1 MLVNVGPLNDYTS
14 SQNDSGPTFTH
25 LNVIINFPCYN
36 IFYDMGPFS
45 SNQLKSIHID
55 HINMFS
61 SYMHSTI
68 HDVVHAITINIF
80 QNFFFNQ
87 NFIDN

>member
-36 IFYDMGPFS
+36 IFYDVSPFS
-45 SNQLKSIHID
+45 SN
-55 HINMFS
+55 
-61 SYMHSTI
+61 
-68 HDVVHAITINIF
+68 
-80 QNFFFNQ
+80 
-87 NFIDN
+87 